1 MQDAVAVRIWKD
13 SMIVKE
19 KLRTGASLSQRK
31 DNRRMDIRNLSPGE
45 NGKTRALYEE
55 VFEEDSKGF
64 VDYYYMEKTKDN
76 QI

>member
-55 VFEEDSKGF
+55 VF
-64 VDYYYMEKTKDN
+64 
-76 QI
+76 